1 MKRPARRIRINARA
15 PEHPLMFAP
24 GIALEINA
32 EELPEWVQLAPFG
45 EWPTRDRQAVQV
57 FNAEAAE
64 QVISWFNFWPRRLAR
79 LAQVNAVKVYVGH
92 PDFAP
97 AEWPERIELG
107 SVVEL
112 NADEQ
117 GLNGRIRWNAGAIEH
132 VRKHKFPSVAWDCDV
147 EAEGIERPAMLWSV
161 GMWHKP
167 NIKAVAA
174 VINAAGDDESEPG
187 TDAAPEPEPDTN
199 MLTKIMEALRAAGI
213 VKEGDA
219 EETVLGAI
227 GSLIQ
232 NLAWKREQEQRDK
245 SLSDEIRVAINAA
258 PEDEVGVPTL
268 IERFNAA
275 QARTAEAETRLRDV
289 EVELNT
295 ERTARVNAQVE
306 QLIAAGRIAKADE
319 EATRTRLQGDC
330 NAFAA
335 LMDSSVRLNT
345 QPVRV
350 EGQKPAVAEAN
361 ERSARINAWCSDH
374 MTKHGCSWEASWEAS
389 KTDADIKPL
398 HDAMK
403 EADAAR

>member
-1 MKRPARRIRINARA
+1 
-15 PEHPLMFAP
+15 MFAP

-45 EWPTRDRQAVQV
+45 EWPTRDRKAVQV
-57 FNAEAAE
+57 FNAEAAD

-112 NADEQ
+112 NADEN
-117 GLNGRIRWNAGAIEH
+117 GLNGRIRWNTGAIDH

-174 VINAAGDDESEPG
+174 VINAAGDDESEPAAPG
-187 TDAAPEPEPDTN
+187 APEPEPNTN
-199 MLTKIMEALRAAGI
+199 MLNKIMEALRAAGI
-213 VKEGDA
+213 VKDGDA

-245 SLSDEIRVAINAA
+245 SLSDEIRVAINAE
-258 PEDEVGVPTL
+258 PEADVGVPAL
-268 IERFNAA
+268 IARFNAA
-275 QARTAEAETRLRDV
+275 NTRLA
-289 EVELNT
+289 ELETELGT
-295 ERTARVNAQVE
+295 ERNARVNAQVE
-306 QLIAAGRIAKADE
+306 HLIAAGRITKADE
-319 EATRTRLQGDC
+319 DETRTRLQGDC
-330 NAFAA
+330 SAFAA
-335 LMDSSVRLNT
+335 IMGTPVRLNT

-350 EGQKPAVAEAN
+350 AGQKPAVTEAH
-361 ERSARINAWCSDH
+361 ERQTRINAWCGDY
-374 MTKHGCSWEASWEAS
+374 MAKHGCTWEAAWDAS
-389 KTDADIKPL
+389 KADPDIKGL
-398 HDAMK
+398 HDAMR
-403 EADAAR
+403 EADATR